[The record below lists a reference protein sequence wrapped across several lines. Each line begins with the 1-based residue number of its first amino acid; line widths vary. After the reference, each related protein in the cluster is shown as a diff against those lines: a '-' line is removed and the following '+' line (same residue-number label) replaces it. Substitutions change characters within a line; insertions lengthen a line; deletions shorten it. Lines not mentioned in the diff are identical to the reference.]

1 MYDMQVPTTCIAYY
15 IVANSFHAMSVN
27 SFPCDL
33 TRDLI
38 STFISYHLRDLTRLN
53 RI

>member
-15 IVANSFHAMSVN
+15 IVANSFHAMSAN
-27 SFPCDL
+27 SFSCDL
-33 TRDLI
+33 TRVLH
-38 STFISYHLRDLTRLN
+38 STFISYHLKDLTRLN